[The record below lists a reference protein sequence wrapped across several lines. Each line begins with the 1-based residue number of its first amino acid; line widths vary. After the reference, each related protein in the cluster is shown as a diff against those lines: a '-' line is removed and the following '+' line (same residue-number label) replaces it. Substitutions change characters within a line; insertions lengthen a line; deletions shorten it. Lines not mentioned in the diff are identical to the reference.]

1 MSAKQVSKNPASK
14 QALSQFLAKTRQ
26 LPQRTISDSRPSNR
40 MIFALD
46 ATASRQPSWD
56 RACQL
61 QSEMFLAT
69 NQLGGIQL
77 QLCYY
82 RGFNE
87 FHHSPWLQDSAALQQ
102 TMNAVQCLGGY
113 TQIERVLT
121 HALRENSAETV
132 KAVIIIADAV
142 EEGFDLLCEKAGQLG
157 MMKIP
162 IFIFQEGFDKNAK
175 DCFQQLA
182 KLSNGAY
189 ANFNEQS
196 AQHLS
201 ELLGAVATYAAGGR
215 SALERLNSTSARQL
229 LQQLRR

>member
-1 MSAKQVSKNPASK
+1 MSTKQVSKKPGDK

-26 LPQRTISDSRPSNR
+26 LPQRAVSDSQTNSR

-69 NQLGGIQL
+69 SNLGGIQL

-87 FHHSPWLQDSAALQQ
+87 FHYSPWLQDSAALQR

-121 HALRENSAETV
+121 HSLRENSDKAV

-142 EEGFDLLCEKAGQLG
+142 EEATDRLCEKAGQLG

-162 IFIFQEGFDKNAK
+162 IFVFQEGFDKSAK
-175 DCFQQLA
+175 TCFQQLA

-189 ANFNEQS
+189 ANFDEHS
-196 AQHLS
+196 AQQLS

-215 SALERLNSTSARQL
+215 SALQRLNSTSAQQL
-229 LQQLRR
+229 LLQLGP

>member
-1 MSAKQVSKNPASK
+1 
-14 QALSQFLAKTRQ
+14 
-26 LPQRTISDSRPSNR
+26 

-56 RACQL
+56 QACQL

-69 NQLGGIQL
+69 DNLGGIQL

-87 FHHSPWLQDSAALQQ
+87 FHYSPWLQDGDALQRI
-102 TMNAVQCLGGY
+102 MNAVQCLGGH
-113 TQIERVLT
+113 TQIERVLM
-121 HALRENSAETV
+121 HALRENSDEAI

-142 EEGFDLLCEKAGQLG
+142 EEDVDRLCEKSGQLG

-162 IFIFQEGFDKNAK
+162 IFVFQEGFDKNAK
-175 DCFQQLA
+175 NCFQQMA

-201 ELLGAVATYAAGGR
+201 DLLGAVATYAAGGR
-215 SALERLNSTSARQL
+215 SALLKLNSASAKQL
-229 LQQLRR
+229 LQQLRP